1 MSRIAICIPARG
13 QMEVATAFDLVA
25 MCAYTIKTTKHEI
38 DLFTSAGT
46 LIFDQRN
53 NLVKTALDVKADY
66 VLFVDADMRFPKDTL
81 KILMAHDKD
90 IIGVNATTR
99 SEPVKPTAKNFKIS
113 DVDGSV
119 DWLPVYSNAMSG
131 ISKVDGIGCGVML
144 VKTKVFKA
152 IEMPYFYFEQLGN
165 NKILGEDIYFCI
177 KSKDAGFD
185 TWVDHDLSK
194 GIRHIGQYVYGWQN
208 VELPKE

>member
-1 MSRIAICIPARG
+1 MRIAICIPARG

-53 NLVKTALDVKADY
+53 NLVKTAVEVKADY
-66 VLFVDADMRFPKDTL
+66 LLFVDADMRFPKDTL
-81 KILMAHDKD
+81 KILMSHNKD

-99 SEPVKPTAKNFKIS
+99 SEPVKPTAKNFVVNE
-113 DVDGSV
+113 DQSV
-119 DWLPVYSNAMSG
+119 DWIPIYSNAKSG
-131 ISKVDGIGCGVML
+131 IEKADGIGCGVML
-144 VKTKVFKA
+144 VNTRVFKA
-152 IEMPYFYFEQLGN
+152 MEEPYFYFEQLSGN
-165 NKILGEDIYFCI
+165 KLLGEDIYFCI
-177 KSKDAGFD
+177 KAKDAGFD

-194 GIRHIGQYVYGWQN
+194 GIRHIGQYVYGWHN

>member
-1 MSRIAICIPARG
+1 MRIAICIPARG
-13 QMEVATAFDLVA
+13 QMEVATGFDLVA
-25 MCAYTIKTTKHEI
+25 MCAYTIKTTKHDI

-53 NLVKTALDVKADY
+53 SLVKTALEIKADY
-66 VLFVDADMRFPKDTL
+66 LLFVDADMRFPKDTL

-99 SEPVKPTAKNFKIS
+99 SEPVKPTAKNFIVNE
-113 DVDGSV
+113 DQSV
-119 DWLPVYSNAMSG
+119 DWLPIYSNVRSG
-131 ISKVDGIGCGVML
+131 IEKADGIGCGVML
-144 VKTKVFKA
+144 VKTKVFK
-152 IEMPYFYFEQLGN
+152 EMEEPYFYFEQLGN

-177 KSKDAGFD
+177 KAKDAGFD

-194 GIRHIGQYVYGWQN
+194 GIKHIGQYVYGWDN
-208 VELPKE
+208 IEIPKD

>member
-1 MSRIAICIPARG
+1 MKIAILLPARG

-25 MCAYTIKTTKHEI
+25 MCAYTIKTTKHDI

-53 NLVKTALDVKADY
+53 SLVKTALEIKADY
-66 VLFVDADMRFPKDTL
+66 LLFVDADMRFPKDTL

-99 SEPVKPTAKNFKIS
+99 SEPVKPTAKNFIVNQ
-113 DVDGSV
+113 DQSV
-119 DWLPVYSNAMSG
+119 DWLPIYSNARSG
-131 ISKVDGIGCGVML
+131 IEKADGIGCGVML
-144 VKTKVFKA
+144 VKTKVFK
-152 IEMPYFYFEQLGN
+152 EMEEPYFYFEQLGN

-177 KSKDAGFD
+177 KAKDAGFD

-194 GIRHIGQYVYGWQN
+194 GIKHIGQYVYGWDN
-208 VELPKE
+208 IEIPKE

>member
-1 MSRIAICIPARG
+1 MRIAILIPARG

-25 MCAYTIKTTKHEI
+25 MCAYTIKTTKHDI

-53 NLVKTALDVKADY
+53 NLVKTALEVKADY
-66 VLFVDADMRFPKDTL
+66 LLFVDADMRFPKDTL

-99 SEPVKPTAKNFKIS
+99 SEPVKPTAKNMLINE
-113 DVDGSV
+113 DGSI
-119 DWLPVYSNAMSG
+119 DWMPIYSNDKTG
-131 ISKVDGIGCGVML
+131 IEKADGIGCGIML
-144 VKTKVFKA
+144 IKRKVVET
-152 IEMPYFYFEQLGN
+152 IEEPYFYFEQLPGN
-165 NKILGEDIYFCI
+165 RILGEDIYFCV
-177 KSKDAGFD
+177 KAKDAGFE

-194 GIRHIGQYVYGWQN
+194 QIKHIGQYVYGWHN
-208 VELPKE
+208 IELPKD

>member
-1 MSRIAICIPARG
+1 MRIAICIPARG

-25 MCAYTIKTTKHEI
+25 MCAYTIKTTKHDI
-38 DLFTSAGT
+38 DLFTSSGT

-53 NLVKTALDVKADY
+53 SLVKTALEIKADY
-66 VLFVDADMRFPKDTL
+66 LLFVDADMRFPKDTL

-99 SEPVKPTAKNFKIS
+99 SEPVKPTAKNI
-113 DVDGSV
+113 VLQEDGLV
-119 DWLPVYSNAMSG
+119 DWMPIYSNVKSG
-131 ISKVDGIGCGVML
+131 IEKVDGIGCGVML
-144 VKTKVFKA
+144 IKRKVVED

-177 KSKDAGFD
+177 KAKDAGVD

-194 GIRHIGQYVYGWQN
+194 QIKHIGQYVYGWHN
-208 VELPKE
+208 IELPKD